1 MGRSVKIVS
10 GDIGMKFGMDK
21 CAVLKMKRGKQV
33 QYEGIDLREGMMI
46 DEANQK
52 VYKHLG
58 ILKRED
64 ICQDEMK
71 EMVRKEY
78 FK

>member
-1 MGRSVKIVS
+1 
-10 GDIGMKFGMDK
+10 MKFGMDK

>member
-64 ICQDEMK
+64 IFQDEMK

>member
-1 MGRSVKIVS
+1 
-10 GDIGMKFGMDK
+10 MKFGMDK

-64 ICQDEMK
+64 IFQDEMK

>member
-10 GDIGMKFGMDK
+10 GDLGMKFGMDK

>member
-1 MGRSVKIVS
+1 
-10 GDIGMKFGMDK
+10 MKFGMDK

-46 DEANQK
+46 DKANQK